1 MDKWKVKTGDAE
13 IHDPW
18 EVSIGDVQDYQEI
31 PDPWQFEMGPI
42 QDYQEYDG
50 SDVDFGPAQIDPL
63 VFGEAELMDPWQV
76 DIGEATD
83 LVEMGPAEVTGSGD
97 FEVGNPDQDGSPYR
111 VLIKKGRR

>member
-1 MDKWKVKTGDAE
+1 MDKWKVKTGEAE

-18 EVSIGDVQDYQEI
+18 EVSLGPVQDYREI

-42 QDYQEYDG
+42 QDYREYDG
-50 SDVDFGPAQIDPL
+50 SDVEFGPAEVGPL

-76 DIGEATD
+76 DIGDATN
-83 LVEMGPAEVTGSGD
+83 LVEVGPAEVTGSGD
-97 FEVGNPDQDGSPYR
+97 FEVGNPDQEGSPYR